1 MRKYEYKA
9 KDKGTGKIVTG
20 TVQAENENS
29 AGKVLVDQG
38 YVPIKI
44 AIKEEGGFFSRLTNR
59 VSGKQRI
66 IFTRQFAT
74 LIGAGI
80 PLANSLR
87 MVAEQ
92 TEDKP
97 TRDMVEDLLAQV
109 ESGKTLYQ
117 AFSRYPEV
125 FNKVYLAL
133 IAAGEASGTLDVSL
147 RRLADQQEKDANMM
161 SKIRGAMTYPAIVLL
176 VIIVVI
182 IFMMVAVVP
191 QVENLYRDLGEELP
205 GLTQLLVNLS
215 NFVINFWW
223 FILLIV
229 AFFVWFFIQFKRTET
244 GKRVMSKVKLNVPIF
259 KGLFQ
264 RLYNARFARTAQM
277 LLSAGVPMLDS
288 IQISSEAMNNVILE
302 EEMQE
307 VAQVVRSGK
316 PLSVALKGKPYILPL
331 LPQMAATGEQSGKID
346 EMLGKAAKVY
356 EDELDERIAAISTM
370 IEPILMVVLAV
381 VAGGIVGA
389 ILFPIYA
396 LVNTSAQGG
405 VG

>member
-205 GLTQLLVNLS
+205 GLTQLLVSLS
-215 NFVINFWW
+215 NFVMNFWW
-223 FILLIV
+223 FIFLIV
-229 AFFVWFFIQFKRTET
+229 AFFVWFFIQFNRTST
-244 GKRVMSKVKLNVPIF
+244 GKRVMSKVKLNVPLF

-302 EEMQE
+302 EEMQD

-389 ILFPIYA
+389 ILFPIYS
-396 LVNTSAQGG
+396 LVSKIGA
-405 VG
+405 